1 MNRVLSG
8 GKLDVLLGSRS
19 SRQGGRDE
27 QGVSHKAA
35 LPVVIWMEAV
45 TRWLGFQSCH
55 EAKLQHPSLLSGAG
69 KEPESQLKGSRLLLT
84 VQ

>member
-1 MNRVLSG
+1 M
-8 GKLDVLLGSRS
+8 
-19 SRQGGRDE
+19 
-27 QGVSHKAA
+27 SHKAA